1 MCNQDVLV
9 QGSENSAMS
18 VRRKSF
24 TVDEDA
30 RVAVMKGR
38 MTEAQA
44 RALPQ
49 DPDKACK
56 GYASFVKPLCLSMG
70 EHTKPE
76 TRAALRIAFPS
87 LTGPDSKKLLNGFN
101 DVKNFLKKKWKI

>member
-9 QGSENSAMS
+9 QGSENSATS

-30 RVAVMKGR
+30 RVAVMKGC

-49 DPDKACK
+49 DPEEACK
-56 GYASFVKPLCLSMG
+56 GYASFVKQ
-70 EHTKPE
+70 E
-76 TRAALRIAFPS
+76 TR
-87 LTGPDSKKLLNGFN
+87 LL
-101 DVKNFLKKKWKI
+101 

>member
-18 VRRKSF
+18 VKRKSF

-30 RVAVMKGR
+30 RAAVLKGC

-44 RALPQ
+44 RAWPLDPQ
-49 DPDKACK
+49 VACK
-56 GYASFVKPLCLSMG
+56 GYASFL
-70 EHTKPE
+70 
-76 TRAALRIAFPS
+76 
-87 LTGPDSKKLLNGFN
+87 
-101 DVKNFLKKKWKI
+101 